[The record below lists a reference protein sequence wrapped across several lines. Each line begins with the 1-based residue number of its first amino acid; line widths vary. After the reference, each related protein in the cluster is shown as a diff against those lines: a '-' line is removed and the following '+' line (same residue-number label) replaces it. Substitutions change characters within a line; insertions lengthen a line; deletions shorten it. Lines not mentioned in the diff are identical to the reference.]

1 MSGAEDRLTSIRESI
16 VTLDERADQLGVTGA
31 AMDRFEERLRQ
42 WQALE
47 KRMAHATA
55 QATQREDVLKALRA
69 DVTRMFALAE
79 ETADQ
84 VRETLAAR
92 GELEAGRALLD
103 DLKPQLSEMRT
114 EAERLAEHR
123 EALAG
128 EDALIA
134 RMEAMLCEVRTN
146 HKVLEEQKEFLDH
159 VVATAGVL
167 RFQSRQAESLIE
179 SLEDMWNK
187 TDK

>member
-1 MSGAEDRLTSIRESI
+1 MTVDESLTGLEKAAELRLAARTAIERLSEHTEDLTAVMSGAEDRLTSIRESI

-47 KRMAHATA
+47 TRMAHATA

-103 DLKPQLSEMRT
+103 GLKPQLSEMRA

-134 RMEAMLCEVRTN
+134 RMEAMLCEVRT
-146 HKVLEEQKEFLDH
+146 K
-159 VVATAGVL
+159 
-167 RFQSRQAESLIE
+167 
-179 SLEDMWNK
+179 
-187 TDK
+187 